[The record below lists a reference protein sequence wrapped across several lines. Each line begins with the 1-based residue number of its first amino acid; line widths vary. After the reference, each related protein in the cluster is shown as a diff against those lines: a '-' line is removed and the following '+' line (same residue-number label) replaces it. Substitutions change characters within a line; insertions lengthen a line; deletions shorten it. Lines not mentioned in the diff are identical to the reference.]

1 MLTHWGRPQEARKQL
16 LISKNLLSSKA
27 IIYRCIAHTYYV
39 ERDFPKAIEW
49 YRKALD
55 MDVRHRPDFLYL
67 GHALR
72 AQGNYL
78 KGLEAME
85 SADLID
91 SKDADEIKKRNHG
104 LVDAFKTGGAKTYWQ
119 QEWNLPQHR
128 ANGGRDSSYED
139 AVIQINLGKT
149 NDALTSLEQAL
160 ADYSKKGEDREY
172 SELCYLLFDEYW
184 DPLHDNPRF
193 RRLLETLNYTKVM
206 PYQGVVR
213 R

>member
-1 MLTHWGRPQEARKQL
+1 
-16 LISKNLLSSKA
+16 SKA

-39 ERDFPKAIEW
+39 ERNFPKAIEW

-72 AQGNYL
+72 AQGDYL
-78 KGLEAME
+78 KGLDAME

-91 SKDADEIKKRNHG
+91 SKNVDEIKKRYQS
-104 LVDAFKTGGAKTYWQ
+104 LVEAFNAGGGKGYWQ
-119 QEWNLPQHR
+119 QEWNLPLHK

-149 NDALTSLEQAL
+149 NEALISLERTL
-160 ADYSKKGEDREY
+160 ADYSKEGEDREY
-172 SELCYLLFDEYW
+172 SELCYLLFDEY
-184 DPLHDNPRF
+184 
-193 RRLLETLNYTKVM
+193 
-206 PYQGVVR
+206 
-213 R
+213 